1 MNGLRMRHQ
10 QLHPKITASD
20 PSTSAADPPTTAAD
34 QTAADPPT
42 TAAVKISAVVVVSHR

>member
-10 QLHPKITASD
+10 QLHPIITASD
-20 PSTSAADPPTTAAD
+20 PSASAADP
-34 QTAADPPT
+34 TAADPPT